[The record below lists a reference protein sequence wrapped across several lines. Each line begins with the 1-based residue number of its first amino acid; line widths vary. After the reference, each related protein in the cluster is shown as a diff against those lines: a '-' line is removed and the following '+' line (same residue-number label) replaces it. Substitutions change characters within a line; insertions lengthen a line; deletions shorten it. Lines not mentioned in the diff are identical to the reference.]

1 MTDSRTDPS
10 VVFLQRLLTS
20 IRMGHRLDDPR
31 NVDVLQR
38 WVAICKGLPDNAL
51 LSIIPQTLRGL
62 LRQADHV
69 AQLTGPCGISP
80 GHPMQHESIAPY
92 VISYR
97 RYQISRGE
105 DPKDEQARRA
115 IEGLR
120 AELRSLREQFNVV
133 FDQLAGL
140 EQERERLSAEND
152 SLQQQ
157 VLAER
162 LRGDDAERRL
172 RLAREKA
179 FRLFRLYLFMLKE
192 ERTRL
197 SNDPSRE
204 RLLTAEIAVETH
216 AATLEALGSEAEA
229 DQQARDILGE
239 ALFVEYFHGSGPAT
253 IDAAEPGVRSP
264 SAETRQQAEEP
275 PSYPPQQAPHMAPPP
290 RFRPVTPPP
299 GVAVQT
305 TGTPAA
311 PQPAPQPASA
321 GTVHMLRPRQPGGY

>member
-1 MTDSRTDPS
+1 MTDSASKDPS

-20 IRMGHRLDDPR
+20 VRMGHRLDDPR

-38 WVAICKGLPDNAL
+38 WVAICKGLPDTAL

-62 LRQADHV
+62 LRQPDLT
-69 AQLTGPCGISP
+69 AQITGPCGISP
-80 GHPMQHESIAPY
+80 GHPMQHEFIAPY

-97 RYQISRGE
+97 RYQKSRGE

-120 AELRSLREQFNVV
+120 CELRSLREQFNLV

-140 EQERERLSAEND
+140 EQERERLAAEND

-172 RLAREKA
+172 RDARDKA

-216 AATLEALGSEAEA
+216 AATLEALGSQNEAE
-229 DQQARDILGE
+229 QQARNILGE
-239 ALFVEYFHGSGPAT
+239 ALFSEYFHGNSPL
-253 IDAAEPGVRSP
+253 DAPEEPGVRTP
-264 SAETRQQAEEP
+264 SLEARQNAEPAVA
-275 PSYPPQQAPHMAPPP
+275 YPPQQAPHMAPPP
-290 RFRPVTPPP
+290 RFRTGIPQPPP
-299 GVAVQT
+299 GVAVHSAN
-305 TGTPAA
+305 GGNA
-311 PQPAPQPASA
+311 QPSHSSPA
-321 GTVHMLRPRQPGGY
+321 GTVHVLRPRPPGAL